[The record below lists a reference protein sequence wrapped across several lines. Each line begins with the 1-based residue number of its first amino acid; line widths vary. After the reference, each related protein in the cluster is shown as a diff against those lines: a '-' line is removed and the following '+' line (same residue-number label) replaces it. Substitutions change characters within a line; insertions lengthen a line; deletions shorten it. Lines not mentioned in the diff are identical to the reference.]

1 MTMRCLRSRDE
12 SERRRQQPIRAKQG
26 AHQMGLNGPMK
37 DSSETDRQEKHLIDK
52 FFDLAKG
59 TFLKAI
65 TEFRFNRCLALMQL
79 EVFAT

>member
-37 DSSETDRQEKHLIDK
+37 DSSETDRHEKHLIDK
-52 FFDLAKG
+52 LF
-59 TFLKAI
+59 
-65 TEFRFNRCLALMQL
+65 
-79 EVFAT
+79 